1 MKKVAIAMSITLIPF
16 AATAAPNDQP
26 GAPGYTYLQGD
37 YIPDGDANGIGNDY
51 DGYGVEGSVTITRHV
66 FVNGKYDWLDVDGS
80 SLDANRA
87 SVGVGLNDFL
97 DYGGAEGTG
106 IGYYG
111 QVSYERLALD
121 GVAGNEEAD
130 ANGYGADVGLRWMA
144 HPRVEINPHVGW
156 VDYGDVDDDVNL
168 GDADGVRYG
177 VRALGYVADDLALT
191 AAYSAS
197 EIETARRDIGF
208 DNEFRVGARM
218 NF

>member
-1 MKKVAIAMSITLIPF
+1 MNKVAIAVSATLIPF

-26 GAPGYTYLQGD
+26 GAPGYTYVQGD
-37 YIPDGDANGIGNDY
+37 YIPDGDADGTGNDY

-80 SLDANRA
+80 SLEANRA
-87 SVGVGLNDFL
+87 SVGVGLNDFF

-121 GVAGNEEAD
+121 GINGGDEAD
-130 ANGYGADVGLRWMA
+130 ANGYGADAGLRWMA
-144 HPRVEINPHVGW
+144 TPRVEINPHIGW
-156 VDYGDVDDDVNL
+156 VDYGDVEDDVNL
-168 GDADGVRYG
+168 GDADGIRYG
-177 VRALGYVADDLALT
+177 VRALGHVTDELALT
-191 AAYSAS
+191 ASYSAS
-197 EIETARRDIGF
+197 EVETARRDIGF